1 MKILRNGEGQT
12 LIFTALAMA
21 MLLGFMALALDV
33 GLLFRAKR
41 KAQIAADAAA
51 TAGALDY
58 FYTASETKAKAMA
71 QTAAQANHIGNDP
84 DYSVAV
90 NCAPQHGPRT
100 AASCNGYFEAFVR
113 SSNQTIFMG
122 MFGRGIVD
130 VVARAVAGP
139 VTNMP
144 CIFLMNDSG
153 TDLSLQGS
161 ATIENP
167 DGGKTCAIYVNSNS
181 SNSIDVTGKGN
192 SIDSIYVS
200 TMGGITGSGVLMDS
214 DNNQIP
220 TAKGAPQI
228 QLPAALTPPV
238 PKPSDYTI
246 CGPPTGYTSS
256 YDNKA
261 KVTVYSASP
270 TSLPP
275 GCYGIGSAKNTILNI
290 DLANI
295 NLSAGKYVFDL
306 GSGGTLNIGNN
317 VTGSGLLLDVY
328 TGNVGVNPT
337 NNANLS
343 ASSTP
348 DDPYNGILLLE
359 PESNTGTI
367 NIQFG
372 AARGK
377 WDGIIDAPGA
387 NLTLHDQGGFAFVT
401 GLVVG
406 DLQLKTG
413 TIKIDNYSD
422 LHPTT
427 TPLKSIALVE

>member
-1 MKILRNGEGQT
+1 MRILRKEEGQT
-12 LIFTALAMA
+12 LVFTALAMA

-71 QTAAQANHIGNDP
+71 QSAAQANHIDNEP
-84 DYSVAV
+84 AYSVAV
-90 NCAPQHGPRT
+90 NCAPQYGPRT
-100 AASCNGYFEAFVR
+100 AAFCNGYFEAFVR
-113 SSNQTIFMG
+113 SSNPTIFMG

-130 VVARAVAGP
+130 VSARAVAGP

-153 TDLSLQGS
+153 TDFSLQGS

-167 DGGKTCAIYVNSNS
+167 DGGKTCAIYVNSS
-181 SNSIDVTGKGN
+181 SPNSIDVTGRGN

-200 TMGGITGSGVLMDS
+200 TMGGITGSGVLEDS

-238 PKPSDYTI
+238 PKPSDYTS
-246 CGPPTGYTSS
+246 CGPPTGSTSS
-256 YDNKA
+256 YDKKA
-261 KVTVYSASP
+261 KVTVLSASP

-275 GCYGIGSAKNTILNI
+275 GCYGVGSATNTILNI
-290 DLANI
+290 NLADI
-295 NLSAGKYVFDL
+295 DLSAGKYVFDL

-343 ASSTP
+343 ASTTSG
-348 DDPYNGILLLE
+348 DPYNGILLLE

-372 AARGK
+372 AARGT

-387 NLTLHDQGGFAFVT
+387 SLTLHDQGGFAFVT

-406 DLQLKTG
+406 ELQLKTG